1 MPIETGTNDVIVAD
15 NDYIIR
21 NILRSLLE
29 GKGFTVLSAI
39 DGLEAVDYATRTI
52 ARFVILD
59 LRMPKLDGFAACSQI
74 RQLPGYANV
83 PIAILSAFPG
93 TETREAAKNAGATT
107 FLSKPFTPN
116 EVLRAIA
123 EMLAAPLTV
132 PVPSATLVWPRRREP
147 SPLYGEPVELSEG
160 RRVLNICRR

>member
-15 NDYIIR
+15 NDYIVR
-21 NILRSLLE
+21 NILRSLLD

-39 DGLEAVDYATRTI
+39 DGLEALDYAT
-52 ARFVILD
+52 RFVILD

-74 RQLPGYANV
+74 RQLPGYSNV

-93 TETREAAKNAGATT
+93 TETREAAKNAGATM
-107 FLSKPFTPN
+107 FLSKPFTPI

-123 EMLAAPLTV
+123 KMSTTSLTAPLE
-132 PVPSATLVWPRRREP
+132 SATFVWPRRQEP

>member
-1 MPIETGTNDVIVAD
+1 M
-15 NDYIIR
+15 
-21 NILRSLLE
+21 LFRS
-29 GKGFTVLSAI
+29 KGFTVLSAI

-52 ARFVILD
+52 ARLVILD

-74 RQLPGYANV
+74 RRLPGYANV

-107 FLSKPFTPN
+107 FLSKPFTPI

-123 EMLAAPLTV
+123 KMSTTPLTAPLE
-132 PVPSATLVWPRRREP
+132 SAKFVWPRRQEP

>member
-15 NDYIIR
+15 NDYIVR

-29 GKGFTVLSAI
+29 DRGFTVLSAI

-52 ARFVILD
+52 ARVVILD

-74 RQLPGYANV
+74 RQLPGYPNV
-83 PIAILSAFPG
+83 PIAILSAFTG
-93 TETREAAKNAGATT
+93 IETREAAKNAGATT
-107 FLSKPFTPN
+107 FLSKPFTPID
-116 EVLRAIA
+116 VLRAIA
-123 EMLAAPLTV
+123 KMSTTPLTA
-132 PVPSATLVWPRRREP
+132 PVESRTFVWPRRQEP

>member
-52 ARFVILD
+52 ARFAILD

-74 RQLPGYANV
+74 RQLPGYRNV
-83 PIAILSAFPG
+83 PIAILSAFSG
-93 TETREAAKNAGATT
+93 TETREAAKNAGATI
-107 FLSKPFTPN
+107 FLSKPFTPI
-116 EVLRAIA
+116 EVLRAISK
-123 EMLAAPLTV
+123 MSTTPLTV
-132 PVPSATLVWPRRREP
+132 PVEPATFVWPRRQEP

-160 RRVLNICRR
+160 RRVLNIFRR

>member
-15 NDYIIR
+15 NDYIVR
-21 NILRSLLE
+21 NILRSLLD

-39 DGLEAVDYATRTI
+39 DGLEALDYATRTV

-74 RQLPGYANV
+74 RQLPGYSNV

-93 TETREAAKNAGATT
+93 TETREAAKNAGATM
-107 FLSKPFTPN
+107 FLSKPFTPI

-123 EMLAAPLTV
+123 KMSTTQLTAPLE
-132 PVPSATLVWPRRREP
+132 SATFVWPRRQEP

>member
-29 GKGFTVLSAI
+29 DKGLTVLSAI
-39 DGLEAVDYATRTI
+39 DGQEAVDYAKRTI

-74 RQLPGYANV
+74 RQLPGYPNV

-93 TETREAAKNAGATT
+93 TETREAAKSAGATI
-107 FLSKPFTPN
+107 FLSKPFTPI
-116 EVLRAIA
+116 ELLRAIA
-123 EMLAAPLTV
+123 KMSTTALTAPTE
-132 PVPSATLVWPRRREP
+132 STTFVWPRRQEP

>member
-1 MPIETGTNDVIVAD
+1 MSIDTGTRDVIIAD

-39 DGLEAVDYATRTI
+39 NGLEALDYATHTT
-52 ARFVILD
+52 ALFVILD

-74 RQLPGYANV
+74 RQLPAYANV
-83 PIAILSAFPG
+83 PIAILSAFHSP
-93 TETREAAKNAGATT
+93 ETRDAAKSAGATA
-107 FLSKPFTPN
+107 FISKPFKPI
-116 EVLRAIA
+116 ELLRAIA
-123 EMLAAPLTV
+123 EMLMTPLTA
-132 PVPSATLVWPRRREP
+132 PVEAAMFVWPRRREP

>member
-1 MPIETGTNDVIVAD
+1 MSIETGTNDVIVAD

-74 RQLPGYANV
+74 RQLPGYPNV

-107 FLSKPFTPN
+107 FLSKPFTPI
-116 EVLRAIA
+116 EVVACDRRDVDGTADRSRAR
-123 EMLAAPLTV
+123 PRRWCGRDGGSHHRST
-132 PVPSATLVWPRRREP
+132 ATL
-147 SPLYGEPVELSEG
+147 
-160 RRVLNICRR
+160 